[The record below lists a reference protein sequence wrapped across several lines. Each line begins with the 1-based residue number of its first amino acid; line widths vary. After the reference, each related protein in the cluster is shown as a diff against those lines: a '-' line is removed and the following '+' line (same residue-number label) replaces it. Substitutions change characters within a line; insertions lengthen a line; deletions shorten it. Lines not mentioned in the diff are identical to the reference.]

1 MIRIALILAA
11 LLPIGFANAADT
23 NVTITT
29 WSALPG
35 NRAATNGIASLTR
48 TADRFNITLS
58 AKGLVAG
65 HAYTLLVI
73 NFNNPGSCKKVDFT
87 TCDFIADSAGL
98 GGNPFVTPTIA
109 YLTGGRADSNGE
121 ASFNGK
127 LERGAVGLS
136 GRQVIEG
143 TGAYNMT
150 GAVVQVLIR
159 DMGVAGAGGVDPF
172 DQISKIYSGCTGNGG
187 TNACGPVQIVTFTP

>member
-23 NVTITT
+23 NVPIVTFANT
-29 WSALPG
+29 
-35 NRAATNGIASLTR
+35 AAARVQTAGTASLTR
-48 TADRFNITLS
+48 TADRFNISLY

-65 HAYTLLVI
+65 HAYTLVVI
-73 NFNNPGSCKKVDFT
+73 NFNNPGACKRVDFT

-98 GGNPFVTPTIA
+98 GGNPFVTPTIVF
-109 YLTGGRADSNGE
+109 LTGGRADSNGE

-127 LERGAVGLS
+127 LERGAVGLT

-150 GAVVQVLIR
+150 GAEVQVLIR
-159 DMGVAGAGGVDPF
+159 DMGVAGAGGVDVF
-172 DQISKIYSGCTGNGG
+172 NQVTNIYAGCTGNGG
-187 TNACGPVQIVTFTP
+187 TNVCAPKQIVTFTP